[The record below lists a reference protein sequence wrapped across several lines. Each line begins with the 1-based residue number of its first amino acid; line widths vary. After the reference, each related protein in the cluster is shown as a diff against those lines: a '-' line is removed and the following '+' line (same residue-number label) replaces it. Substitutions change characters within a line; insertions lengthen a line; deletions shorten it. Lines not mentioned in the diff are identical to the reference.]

1 MKKMKK
7 KMKAALKKEKS
18 LLASRISLQSIPKKK
33 AAIKLQKKSKTNM
46 NLRTYKRVFS
56 NNNRYKR
63 AIGK

>member
-46 NLRTYKRVFS
+46 NLRT
-56 NNNRYKR
+56 
-63 AIGK
+63 